1 MESGSL
7 LPEALRYMQ
16 QIRQNQDYYLPF
28 ALPND
33 NNNEIAA
40 DDGKKVATSSELN
53 ESVNALVISLYCIDD
68 TFNILYN
75 SSTIKHSE
83 VGVGDSDDND
93 DVDDGC
99 EYNNKSSN
107 SIDSGEEERSK
118 QIEIHQKLCLI
129 HSIIN
134 SKLLPCYQERYN
146 HTWFAGQGISFGLH
160 CEKEGKGM
168 DFRDGK
174 GKTVAIPH
182 LKAIVKYG
190 PNPIDEYYAL
200 AIILTLTHDLC
211 HQYNIHTAVSC
222 WDVDDG
228 QIVLIEGAHS
238 LPSWVD
244 DTVGVHGMRNRVYI
258 VNGTIQLLNPS
269 IKGKE
274 DQSVTAKSS
283 IGRSCQY
290 HLTIKESLFALLQQ
304 QNKKEHHDTSQ
315 LNMVMKKR
323 LEPFLKVIQNRDTGT
338 SSSGSGSGKSP
349 SGSIQPLTLLE
360 KRQMLK
366 DYVHTAA
373 VVLPLQM
380 ALLIRQRPDLLSCAI
395 IQFCSMAPSK
405 LIKKKQ
411 KNHKKNNHSNMDQKQ
426 QEQYDQQWR
435 IKYEN
440 LVFTTL
446 TISKSLYAMLLT
458 AAGQIPPPIKIPKQF
473 KSIELNRMKRQCLL
487 GGEGY
492 AHFRHSIE
500 IGIRLT
506 LGFEWI
512 MDGSKEIGPGNRCD
526 ESLDISKDETYER
539 ISHHCR
545 IDDEMGGDGGRWIQE
560 AWETGPN
567 LVDKKNDI
575 SMLVKCP
582 IWNPEIA
589 RGGICPLSHPGE
601 SSVSLFFIILSLLNL

>member
-1 MESGSL
+1 
-7 LPEALRYMQ
+7 
-16 QIRQNQDYYLPF
+16 
-28 ALPND
+28 
-33 NNNEIAA
+33 
-40 DDGKKVATSSELN
+40 
-53 ESVNALVISLYCIDD
+53 
-68 TFNILYN
+68 
-75 SSTIKHSE
+75 
-83 VGVGDSDDND
+83 
-93 DVDDGC
+93 
-99 EYNNKSSN
+99 
-107 SIDSGEEERSK
+107 
-118 QIEIHQKLCLI
+118 
-129 HSIIN
+129 
-134 SKLLPCYQERYN
+134 
-146 HTWFAGQGISFGLH
+146 
-160 CEKEGKGM
+160 
-168 DFRDGK
+168 
-174 GKTVAIPH
+174 
-182 LKAIVKYG
+182 
-190 PNPIDEYYAL
+190 
-200 AIILTLTHDLC
+200 
-211 HQYNIHTAVSC
+211 
-222 WDVDDG
+222 
-228 QIVLIEGAHS
+228 
-238 LPSWVD
+238 
-244 DTVGVHGMRNRVYI
+244 
-258 VNGTIQLLNPS
+258 
-269 IKGKE
+269 
-274 DQSVTAKSS
+274 
-283 IGRSCQY
+283 
-290 HLTIKESLFALLQQ
+290 
-304 QNKKEHHDTSQ
+304 
-315 LNMVMKKR
+315 MVMKKR

-512 MDGSKEIGPGNRCD
+512 MDGPKEIGLGNRCD
-526 ESLDISKDETYER
+526 ESLDISKDDT
-539 ISHHCR
+539 S
-545 IDDEMGGDGGRWIQE
+545 
-560 AWETGPN
+560 A
-567 LVDKKNDI
+567 VDKTNAVI
-575 SMLVKCP
+575 
-582 IWNPEIA
+582 
-589 RGGICPLSHPGE
+589 
-601 SSVSLFFIILSLLNL
+601 